1 MNRWILEMRDYRY
14 NIEYRADRK
23 NAVADQLSRPVRI
36 IRCQLEERWLGKT
49 KEEFKQMQRD
59 EHKWQEMIYYLEG
72 GRIPRSKYPR
82 ATLDQFVLEEGI
94 LI

>member
-1 MNRWILEMRDYRY
+1 MWEQASGYDDDDDD
-14 NIEYRADRK
+14 IEYRAGQK

-59 EHKWQEMIYYLEG
+59 EHKWQ
-72 GRIPRSKYPR
+72 
-82 ATLDQFVLEEGI
+82 
-94 LI
+94 